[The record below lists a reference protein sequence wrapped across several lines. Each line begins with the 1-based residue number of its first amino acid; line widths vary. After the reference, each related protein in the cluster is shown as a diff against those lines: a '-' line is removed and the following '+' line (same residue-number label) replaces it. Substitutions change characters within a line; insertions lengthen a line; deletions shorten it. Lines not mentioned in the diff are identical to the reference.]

1 MPRSIGST
9 RSAWV
14 TNRLPLDRP
23 ADLIPTAFEAEAR
36 PVRAKTT
43 GYVQRVDLDALMGLA
58 TDRDLL
64 VRIDAGPGR
73 FVTEHDTIFTVHPPG
88 RVPDEVAD
96 RLRGTLIVGRERTPD
111 QDLEFSIRRI
121 VEIAQR
127 ALSPGI
133 NDPTTALYCIDRL
146 GEALGRLAE
155 RDVPS
160 TMRFDEARRLRILT
174 RVTSL
179 EALACP
185 AFAAI
190 ARYGMADA
198 DVVALLLR
206 SLGNLSRMA
215 GPEASRAIA
224 DLSEQ
229 IRRESQT
236 KAALDFDRHAIQAE
250 WERGGGAP

>member
-1 MPRSIGST
+1 M
-9 RSAWV
+9 
-14 TNRLPLDRP
+14 
-23 ADLIPTAFEAEAR
+23 
-36 PVRAKTT
+36 
-43 GYVQRVDLDALMGLA
+43 
-58 TDRDLL
+58 
-64 VRIDAGPGR
+64 
-73 FVTEHDTIFTVHPPG
+73 
-88 RVPDEVAD
+88 
-96 RLRGTLIVGRERTPD
+96 
-111 QDLEFSIRRI
+111 
-121 VEIAQR
+121 
-127 ALSPGI
+127 SPGI

-155 RDVPS
+155 RDIPS

-198 DVVALLLR
+198 DVIALLLR
-206 SLGNLSRMA
+206 SLGNLSRMV

-236 KAALDFDRHAIQAE
+236 KAALDFDQLANSG
-250 WERGGGAP
+250 RGGTTRRGALRRYAAHCRYLSASWLPPTCVGPDGSQ